1 MKNNRAKARFLRDRE
16 HSLNLAV
23 ECLRQN
29 HEAIVD
35 YGSKD
40 LEEFADRL
48 ETCFREVKAIRA
60 AIGDLADELWSES
73 C

>member
-16 HSLNLAV
+16 YSLNLAV

-40 LEEFADRL
+40 FDEFADRL

-60 AIGDLADELWSES
+60 VIGDMADGLWGES